1 MDNRIKIIR
10 DEERKYHEAC
20 YDNYKLFEE
29 GSWLSKPV
37 KTVMDTL
44 THFKSKEN
52 LTVLDLGCG
61 VGRNSIPIAES
72 LKEHQSG
79 KIICVDIMESA
90 LKKLVDYS
98 EQNGVR
104 AYIEPKLSDIGDYII
119 EENQFD
125 YIIAVSALEHV
136 ESVPKFV
143 QVVDRMARGT
153 KENGINCVIMS
164 TNIQEID
171 VESGMELDPFMELNL
186 TTSDVKQLISSAY
199 SDWEVIF
206 TTLKALQ
213 FNIERNG
220 REILLKSDCLTYVIQ
235 RNKENKS

>member
-10 DEERKYHEAC
+10 NEERKYHEAC

-44 THFKSKEN
+44 TYFNSNDH

-72 LKEHQSG
+72 MKERQAG
-79 KIICVDIMESA
+79 KIICVDIIESV

-136 ESVPKFV
+136 ESVSNFK
-143 QVVDRMARGT
+143 QVLERMARGT

-171 VESGMELDPFMELNL
+171 VETGVELDPFMELNL
-186 TTSDVKQLISSAY
+186 TTEDAKQLLSTAY
-199 SDWEVIF
+199 EEWGVIL
-206 TTLKALQ
+206 TTLKPLQ

-220 REILLKSDCLTYVIQ
+220 RKILLKSDCLTYVVQ
-235 RNKENKS
+235 NQ

>member
-44 THFKSKEN
+44 THFNTKDN

-72 LKEHQSG
+72 LKERQTG
-79 KIICVDIMESA
+79 KIICVDIIESA
-90 LKKLVDYS
+90 LQKLVEYS

-136 ESVPKFV
+136 ESVPKFI
-143 QVVDRMARGT
+143 QVIDRMARGT

-186 TTSDVKQLISSAY
+186 TTNEAKQLLSSAY
-199 SDWEVIF
+199 QDWKITF

-220 REILLKSDCLTYVIQ
+220 REILLKSDCLTYVVQ
-235 RNKENKS
+235 RIKENKS

>member
-37 KTVMDTL
+37 KTVMETL

-61 VGRNSIPIAES
+61 VGRNCIPIAEL
-72 LKEHQSG
+72 LKERQTG
-79 KIICVDIMESA
+79 KIVCVDIIESA
-90 LKKLVDYS
+90 LQKLAAYS

-104 AYIEPKLSDIGDYII
+104 AYIEPKLSDIGDYFI
-119 EENQFD
+119 EENHFD

-136 ESVPKFV
+136 ESVPKFT
-143 QVVDRMARGT
+143 QVLERMARGT

-164 TNIQEID
+164 TNIREID
-171 VESGMELDPFMELNL
+171 VKSGIELEPLMELNL
-186 TTSDVKQLISSAY
+186 TTNDAKQLLSSAY
-199 SDWEVIF
+199 PDWEIIY
-206 TTLKALQ
+206 TTLKQLE

-220 REILLKSDCLTYVIQ
+220 HEILLKSDCLTYVV
-235 RNKENKS
+235 RK